1 MKAVSH
7 SERCAVAQSCF
18 PESSFKARLTAL
30 HADMLAEIEALTAV
44 ALAAAASVRNPA
56 WAGICDEDV
65 ALEEALL
72 QWQARV

>member
-1 MKAVSH
+1 MTH

-30 HADMLAEIEALTAV
+30 HDDMLAEIEALTAV

-56 WAGICDEDV
+56 WAGVCDEDM

-72 QWQARV
+72 QWQAKK

>member
-1 MKAVSH
+1 MTH
-7 SERCAVAQSCF
+7 HERCAVAQSCF
-18 PESSFKARLTAL
+18 PSDSPFLARLTAL
-30 HADMLAEIEALTAV
+30 HNDMLAEIEALTAV

-56 WAGICDEDV
+56 WAGVCDEDV